1 MSEATPGYRGAVE
14 AVERAVN
21 RGGDADEVLRA
32 VVRLVHE
39 RVPHLDWVGIAFV
52 EEGELLLGPHAG
64 ATPEPGATTGVPIVF
79 RDARVAE
86 LQVVSAAG
94 DEEERGFLERV
105 ATLVSAYCLV
115 GWDTGGVPWSE
126 VS

>member
-1 MSEATPGYRGAVE
+1 VSEATQQYRGAIE
-14 AVERAVN
+14 AVERVLN
-21 RGGDADEVLRA
+21 RGGDADDVLRE

-39 RVPHLDWVGIAFV
+39 RVPHLAWVGIAFV
-52 EEGELLLGPHAG
+52 EEGELLLGPEAG
-64 ATPEPGATTGVPIVF
+64 ATPEAGSGTGVPIVF
-79 RDARVAE
+79 RGSRVAE
-86 LQVVSAAG
+86 LQVVSGAG
-94 DEEERGFLERV
+94 DEEERAFLERL